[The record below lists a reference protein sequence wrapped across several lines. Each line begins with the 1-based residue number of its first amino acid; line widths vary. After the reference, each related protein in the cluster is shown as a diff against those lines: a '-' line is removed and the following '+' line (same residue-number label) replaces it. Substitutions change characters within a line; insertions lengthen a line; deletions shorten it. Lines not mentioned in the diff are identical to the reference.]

1 MIKINLL
8 GNDTAVDYSGQV
20 IVFGFCA
27 SILLTAGMCFYF
39 SSYLGGEVAD
49 LTMQKA
55 SKEKELVRIQQVTQK
70 VKDIEKK
77 QKDLE
82 ERLVR
87 IATLKRNKLGPVR
100 VLDALNTAI
109 PERAWLMEAREKGE
123 TMRLEGFALDGETIS
138 QFMRELEKSD
148 YFPKVE
154 LDVAKQADRQGVK
167 IQAFTIRAAV
177 NYAGKI
183 DVEKAVSAGD
193 GKVAP
198 KAGAK

>member
-8 GNDTAVDYSGQV
+8 GNDTAVDHSGQLV
-20 IVFGFCA
+20 IGAFCA
-27 SILLTAGMCFYF
+27 SLILTAGLCFYLT
-39 SSYLGGEVAD
+39 SYLGGEVAD

-55 SKEKELVRIQQVTQK
+55 AKEKQLAQIQLVTQK

-77 QKDLE
+77 QRDLE

-109 PERAWLMEAREKGE
+109 PERAWLSEAREKGDI
-123 TMRLEGFALDGETIS
+123 MRLEGLALDGETIS

-154 LDVAKQADRQGVK
+154 LDVAKQVDRQGVK
-167 IQAFTIRAAV
+167 IQSFSIRATV
-177 NYAGKI
+177 SYAGKI
-183 DVEKAVSAGD
+183 DIEKAAVKESAPQ
-193 GKVAP
+193 P
-198 KAGAK
+198 KAGK